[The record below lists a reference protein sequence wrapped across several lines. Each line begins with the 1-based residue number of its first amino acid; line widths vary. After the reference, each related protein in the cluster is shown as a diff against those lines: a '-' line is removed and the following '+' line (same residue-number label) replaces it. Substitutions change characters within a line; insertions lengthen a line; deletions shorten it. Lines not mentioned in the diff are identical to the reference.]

1 VRLSVKF
8 SFLLVG
14 GFAFVVDAS
23 AYLLLTNV
31 LFLLPLS
38 ARVVAFMIA
47 VLVTCTGNRF
57 LTFSKRKHITFY
69 KQYGLALFAGLVSLL
84 PNLTVFLALLFV
96 FPNNIAFE
104 LLAFM
109 CGTIAGIISNYML
122 SDRLVFAEK

>member
-1 VRLSVKF
+1 MRLSVKF

-104 LLAFM
+104 LLAFI

>member
-1 VRLSVKF
+1 MRLSVKF

>member
-1 VRLSVKF
+1 
-8 SFLLVG
+8 
-14 GFAFVVDAS
+14 
-23 AYLLLTNV
+23 
-31 LFLLPLS
+31 
-38 ARVVAFMIA
+38 MIA